1 MGGSSWHVEENVWR
15 GAPLPAKKR
24 RATKVGKGSRKREE
38 RVKKRGWELVKESKM
53 SEGGGLKKERRVR
66 RVQKGAFESALIK
79 ACVMDRTCGRA
90 CFFFFSVCVR
100 EQGDGVLMGG
110 ARPQVEM
117 STASSL
123 NGTKT

>member
-79 ACVMDRTCGRA
+79 ACDGQDLRTCLLFLFQR
-90 CFFFFSVCVR
+90 VCVSR
-100 EQGDGVLMGG
+100 ETVC
-110 ARPQVEM
+110 
-117 STASSL
+117 
-123 NGTKT
+123 